1 MSSVAIDDIRES
13 RIDMEAVVDTYDEV
27 ERAMG
32 WYYYLED
39 RLNFPF
45 QAEWINNK
53 GDRGMEVTVVEMSSE
68 DDCLQ
73 DMLVEVGYKEG
84 ELEDVFTARLADIQP
99 LDVDEATREA
109 IADWHYW
116 LARGYEF

>member
-1 MSSVAIDDIRES
+1 MSDIEIDEVREE
-13 RIDMEAVVDTYDEV
+13 RITMEAVVDAYDEV

-45 QAEWINNK
+45 QAKWISNK
-53 GDRGMEVTVVEMSSE
+53 RDKGTEVTVVEMSPE
-68 DDCLQ
+68 DDCLGQ
-73 DMLVEVGYKEG
+73 MLVEVSYQEG
-84 ELEDVFTARLADIQP
+84 ELEDIFTARLGDIKP
-99 LDVDEATREA
+99 IDGDATTREA

-116 LARGYEF
+116 LTRGYEF